1 MMSKLSSL
9 TSVKKPVRSISG
21 VIVVAVM
28 THPYPCPHG
37 RCIYCPGGTNW
48 GTPQSYVQESPAV
61 LRARRHNFD
70 PYEQV
75 RARLMQYVAMG
86 HKPSKVELIVM
97 GGTFPAMPLDYQE
110 WFIAQCLEAMNR
122 FPSERPKRWIS
133 LEDAQRRNEKSSVRC
148 VGLTIETRPDWAKAR
163 HIDRF
168 LRLGATRIELGVQT
182 VYDDILKR
190 VERGHRVEDTITAT
204 QLLKDAGYKVCY
216 HIMPGLPGSDPD
228 KDLEM
233 FKTIFEDQRFRPDM
247 LKIYPTLVIPGTKLY
262 EMWKR
267 GEYSP
272 YPDDVLVDL
281 ISKMKSMVPEYVRI
295 MRIQR
300 DIPANYIAAGPRI
313 GNLREVVQRYMR
325 SKGLR
330 CRCIRCREIGH
341 FILRSSKL
349 ISEEEITVI
358 KRKLIYEASY
368 GTEIFLSLVVKE
380 FDLLIGFLRLR
391 IPSAAAHRREVNEKT
406 AIVRELHIYGPQIP
420 VGQHSI
426 WWQHKGYGRTLMIW
440 AEELAQREFDIKRML
455 VISGIGVREYY
466 RKLGYR
472 KFRNSFYMVKSL
484 S

>member
-1 MMSKLSSL
+1 MSRLGIL

-37 RCIYCPGGTNW
+37 KCIYCPGGVSW
-48 GTPQSYVQESPAV
+48 GTPQSYVEKSPAV
-61 LRARRHNFD
+61 LRARRYNFD

-75 RARLMQYVAMG
+75 RARLMQYMAMG
-86 HKPSKVELIVM
+86 HKPSKVELIIM

-110 WFIAQCLEAMNR
+110 WFVTQCLEAMNR
-122 FPSERPKRWIS
+122 FPAKKPKCWIS
-133 LEDAQRRNEKSSVRC
+133 LEEAQKRNERAIVRC
-148 VGLTIETRPDWAKAR
+148 IGLTIETRPDWAKSR
-163 HIDRF
+163 HVDMF
-168 LRLGATRIELGVQT
+168 LKLGATRIEIGVQT
-182 VYDDILKR
+182 IYDDILKK
-190 VERGHRVEDTITAT
+190 VKRGHTVEDTIAAT
-204 QLLKDAGYKVCY
+204 QILKDAGYKVCY
-216 HIMPGLPGSDPD
+216 HIMPGLPGADPD

-272 YPDDVLVDL
+272 YSDDILIKL

-300 DIPANYIAAGPRI
+300 DIPVNYIVAGPRI
-313 GNLREVVQRYMR
+313 GNLREVVQRYMKK
-325 SKGLR
+325 KGIR

-341 FILRSSKL
+341 FILKTKRF
-349 ISEEEITVI
+349 ISEDEVTVI
-358 KRKLIYEASY
+358 RKRLTYEASY
-368 GTEIFLSLVVKE
+368 GIEIFLSLVIKE
-380 FDLLIGFLRLR
+380 LDLLIGFLRLR
-391 IPSAAAHRREVNEKT
+391 VPSAAAHRREVNERT
-406 AIVRELHIYGPQIP
+406 AIIRELHIYGLQIP
-420 VGQHSI
+420 VGHSSS
-426 WWQHKGYGRTLMIW
+426 WWQHKGYGRKLMWW
-440 AEELAQREFDIKRML
+440 AERIAQEEFDIKRML

-466 RKLGYR
+466 RKLGYK
-472 KFRNSFYMVKSL
+472 KFRNSFYMVKNL